1 MTIPSYQEVMLPLLK
16 LINEGRTTVKECI
29 PIIADQF
36 ELSEMERQELIP
48 SGTQTVIA
56 NRIHWARTY
65 LGKAGALESVKRSH
79 HKITALGKE
88 ILAQKP
94 TEISNETLKQF
105 GNLGAW
111 IADSYQSPN
120 GEVRDNGHALNEP
133 TSLTPEQQIEETFK
147 LYQRTLKDEVLEALY
162 QVTPSRFEHLIV
174 TLLNAMGFGSGKL
187 SRSEV
192 TSLSRDGGID
202 GIINEDALGLD
213 AVYIQAKRYGPDN
226 KVSRPDIQR
235 FVGSLTGESATKGV
249 FVTTSDFSREA
260 REYIHRVQQRVVLI
274 NGDELAR
281 LLIQHNVGVTTIS
294 NFALKSIDESFFSDD

>member
-65 LGKAGALESVKRSH
+65 LGKAGALESIKRGH
-79 HKITALGKE
+79 HKITDLGKE
-88 ILAQKP
+88 ILARKP
-94 TEISNETLKQF
+94 IEISNETLKQF
-105 GNLGAW
+105 GNLDAW
-111 IADSYQSPN
+111 IAESYQTPI
-120 GEVRDNGHALNEP
+120 GEAQDNGNALNEP

-274 NGDELAR
+274 NGDELAK